1 MKILLIFSERLSRLT
16 ADEGCGVVTWSI
28 IILGQH
34 WMFSAD
40 LVFLR
45 SWVSTSRLLGCFS
58 SSVLEVLSSLGSTPP
73 LCWTGNSK
81 KYFLMIPI
89 SIVRMVTDYIQ
100 TCQQP
105 MQWTLNISCCLAT
118 LTFSNKHNLT
128 FNRGNLN
135 CYQLREISSLVSK
148 VIV

>member
-1 MKILLIFSERLSRLT
+1 MKTPGKTLLVFSEYLSRLT

-34 WMFSAD
+34 WIFSAD

-73 LCWTGNSK
+73 LCWTAIQGNSRYK
-81 KYFLMIPI
+81 VFLDDSYFQSPDGYRL
-89 SIVRMVTDYIQ
+89 Q

-105 MQWTLNISCCLAT
+105 MQ
-118 LTFSNKHNLT
+118 
-128 FNRGNLN
+128 
-135 CYQLREISSLVSK
+135 
-148 VIV
+148 